1 MRTSDSTSEDLPDRP
16 RGAETWYEVLD
27 VARDAD
33 HATLL
38 SAYERALALVEG
50 RHLAGYFLLDPR
62 AIAVAKADIEAA
74 FAILGDDERRS
85 AYDRSLV
92 GDDVDA
98 RPTTTSSSS
107 TTTTSSSST
116 TSTTPTT
123 TSPPVTTTTPPRTS
137 TPPTL
142 RFLAPVEDGARV
154 AKRLHGIAF
163 AVPKTDVGEPIM
175 DEPTDVPRPA
185 APPALVATATVLP
198 TATMPAPGPL
208 AATSDVPRRIEIP
221 QTATPTPP
229 PSLFTLDGEV
239 NGQTIRRIREARRL
253 SIEELAEATKIRH
266 PYLQAIEEQ
275 DLEALPSRVYLRG
288 FLTQIARVLRVDK
301 VRLADDY
308 LAFIARF
315 GR

>member
-1 MRTSDSTSEDLPDRP
+1 MSTSDSTSEELPERP
-16 RGAETWYEVLD
+16 RGAETWYDVLD
-27 VARDAD
+27 VGRDVD
-33 HATLL
+33 HAALL

-50 RHLAGYFLLDPR
+50 RHLGGYFLLDPR
-62 AIAVAKADIEAA
+62 AIAVAKQDIEAA
-74 FAILGDDERRS
+74 FAILSDDERRS

-98 RPTTTSSSS
+98 RPS
-107 TTTTSSSST
+107 
-116 TSTTPTT
+116 
-123 TSPPVTTTTPPRTS
+123 TSPAPPKPTAPTATASTSAPPKPTTS

-142 RFLAPVEDGARV
+142 RFLAPVDDEARV
-154 AKRLHGIAF
+154 AKRLGGIAF
-163 AVPKTDVGEPIM
+163 AVPKTDVGEPIV
-175 DEPTDVPRPA
+175 DEAPEPA
-185 APPALVATATVLP
+185 STKTATPPPLVATATVLP
-198 TATMPAPGPL
+198 TATMPAPSEGKV
-208 AATSDVPRRIEIP
+208 DVKADVARRVEIP

-229 PSLFTLDGEV
+229 PSFFSLDGEV
-239 NGQTIRRIREARRL
+239 NGQTIRRIREARRM
-253 SIEELAEATKIRH
+253 SIEELAEATKIRR

-301 VRLADDY
+301 IRLADGY